1 MRVRLSYTVELEEMF
16 NEVNRLLEKCTNNI
30 KTQCDELDFVRKNL
44 SDENYSNVSDKILAL
59 RTELIKRDALLEEC
73 HEILRSFDEYTKGLE
88 GQDNDR
94 DWETFE

>member
-44 SDENYSNVSDKILAL
+44 SGENYSNVSDKILAL

-88 GQDNDR
+88 GQDDGS
-94 DWETFE
+94 D